1 MAATPGTPRRSFTT
15 SRPSQGGSNGL
26 QESSESNIRMPFH
39 GSCSRCHHFH
49 INHPFTFSL
58 DSTVHTRLPCE
69 RCNHPMFGLGRVS
82 TQNTLAS
89 VESGSTFTPRA
100 CVDRLVQQQQQ
111 SAPQAE
117 TAPGTSTL
125 GLLTTITERRSPA
138 ASRSTSNIRTP
149 TRTLS
154 ETSLSG
160 QEAGGSVGRGEV
172 DGDRPEP
179 NNTPD
184 ESPEDKAFHPQTAT
198 LRRLRKIGHRFKKRF
213 STTRKD
219 WKLPRIRLQ
228 ITYPPNAGMTG
239 HSSASAS
246 TTGVSSRQNQSENLD
261 QQVSGAGDAT
271 EDRHASLRAR
281 RRELTLAKE
290 RELASARK
298 CECGPECPCNSG
310 STVTQVDRADTP
322 DVPVPSYVFPPHHSS
337 TGSSNSQPSPNSAH
351 GPDPLSH
358 IGDHFEPLRR
368 SSSAEESSSAADS
381 GSRRVRLSQGSTLWS
396 NGSSISLRA
405 RRPLASRAS
414 SMPVGNRVQNLAGI
428 RTGLQTTTLNPVS
441 SWPDTARAQ
450 ASLDNGSMPGGSSH
464 SESFRSHEP
473 SSHQSSASLA
483 NLPGHQEE
491 EGLVDGVSPTSHTPM
506 REVDEITP
514 TPRSGV
520 RTDGNSGGVL
530 PVGSEG
536 LSSALQGLTNGDM
549 TDHEAQSPETQANDA
564 SDE

>member
-1 MAATPGTPRRSFTT
+1 MATPGTPRRSFAT
-15 SRPSQGGSNGL
+15 SRPSHGGSNGL
-26 QESSESNIRMPFH
+26 QESSESNIPIPFH

-49 INHPFTFSL
+49 INHPFTLSL

-82 TQNTLAS
+82 TQSTLAS

-100 CVDRLVQQQQQ
+100 CVDRLGQQQQ
-111 SAPQAE
+111 SASQAD
-117 TAPGTSTL
+117 AVPGTSTL

-149 TRTLS
+149 TRALS
-154 ETSLSG
+154 EPSLSG
-160 QEAGGSVGRGEV
+160 QEAGGSIGRGEL
-172 DGDRPEP
+172 DGGRAEP
-179 NNTPD
+179 KNTPE
-184 ESPEDKAFHPQTAT
+184 ESPEDQAFHPQTPT

-228 ITYPPNAGMTG
+228 ITYPPNVGMTG
-239 HSSASAS
+239 HPSASAS
-246 TTGVSSRQNQSENLD
+246 TTGVSSRQEQSENVD
-261 QQVSGAGDAT
+261 QLVSGAGDDT

-290 RELASARK
+290 REMASARK

-310 STVTQVDRADTP
+310 SDVAQVDRADTP
-322 DVPVPSYVFPPHHSS
+322 DIPVPRYAFPPQHSS
-337 TGSSNSQPSPNSAH
+337 TGSSNSQPSQSSAH
-351 GPDPLSH
+351 LLY
-358 IGDHFEPLRR
+358 IGDHFESPPR
-368 SSSAEESSSAADS
+368 SLSADESSSAADS
-381 GSRRVRLSQGSTLWS
+381 GSRRVRLSQDSTLWS

-414 SMPVGNRVQNLAGI
+414 SMPVGNRVQNLASV
-428 RTGLQTTTLNPVS
+428 RAGLQATNLNSVS
-441 SWPDTARAQ
+441 SWPDNARAQ
-450 ASLDNGSMPGGSSH
+450 ASLDDGSMPGGSSH
-464 SESFRSHEP
+464 SESFRNHEP
-473 SSHQSSASLA
+473 SAHQSSASLA

-520 RTDGNSGGVL
+520 RIDGNSDGVL

-549 TDHEAQSPETQANDA
+549 TDDEAQSPENQADDA